1 MGLIEQVGQMRQQGK
16 SEEEIINTMQQQ
28 GNSPAQIKNA
38 LDQSNVKNAISS
50 GGDDVGVGNDI
61 GAPSPGQDQAQ
72 DTYNPQPQT
81 QEAYNPQPQQQ
92 AYSPQPQ
99 QQYDQG
105 GYDQSYDQGGYDQS
119 YDQSYDQ
126 GGYDQGGYGG
136 GYQQGGGSN
145 FMMDIAEQVFSENI
159 KELQSNV
166 EKLQQISDLTKN
178 KVDNMEQRLKRM
190 EKMFDTLQIKILE
203 KVGSYGADL
212 RSARKEMQ
220 MLEDSFSK
228 VAQPLLDKSKDV
240 KKASKKK

>member
-99 QQYDQG
+99 QQ
-105 GYDQSYDQGGYDQS
+105 YDQGGYDQS